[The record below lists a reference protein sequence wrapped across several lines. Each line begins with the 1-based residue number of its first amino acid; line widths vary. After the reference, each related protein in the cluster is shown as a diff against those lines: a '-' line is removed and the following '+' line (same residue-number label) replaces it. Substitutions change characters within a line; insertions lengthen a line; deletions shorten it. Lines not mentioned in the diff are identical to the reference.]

1 MAEGSPELPNS
12 LPQLLPQT
20 NLSVPETVKDSVCG
34 LDSPR
39 SGCQGLFVTG
49 RKGVPSNGVQNSNL
63 QEQTDTAVAC
73 LGIASDNISSLSVK
87 IKSEQ
92 SCVGTR
98 LRAGSGRRK
107 PGSLSQYSYNI
118 SQTTFCS
125 GALLQKT
132 NKQTTLPPPHT
143 RTHKP
148 WLNAFE
154 KHWRDKTQYKLY

>member
-1 MAEGSPELPNS
+1 MSIAWARDRGSLIPWRKHPENLLPVTIIRFPTVVDIGSRYATDAMAEGSPELPNS

-63 QEQTDTAVAC
+63 QEQTDTAIAC

-87 IKSEQ
+87 IK
-92 SCVGTR
+92 
-98 LRAGSGRRK
+98 
-107 PGSLSQYSYNI
+107 
-118 SQTTFCS
+118 
-125 GALLQKT
+125 
-132 NKQTTLPPPHT
+132 
-143 RTHKP
+143 
-148 WLNAFE
+148 
-154 KHWRDKTQYKLY
+154 